1 MLARD
6 LLRSGSKSGA
16 CGACGASGGKA
27 SSGSTAAARQIVGKP
42 TPTAFGQ
49 NQQPELRCTFA
60 SAEGVG
66 ALLARDLLRSGSKS
80 GACGACGASGG
91 KASSGST
98 AAARQIVGE
107 PTPTASG
114 QNQKP
119 EQRCTFASP
128 TAFGQNQKPEQRCT
142 FASAEGVGA
151 LLARDLLRSGSNSVH
166 AVRQAEKRRQVL
178 PPLRARS

>member
-1 MLARD
+1 MSD
-6 LLRSGSKSGA
+6 F
-16 CGACGASGGKA
+16 
-27 SSGSTAAARQIVGKP
+27 TAAARQIVGKP

-66 ALLARDLLRSGSKS
+66 ALLARDLLRSGSKF
-80 GACGACGASGG
+80 GACGASGG

-98 AAARQIVGE
+98 AAARQIVGK

-128 TAFGQNQKPEQRCT
+128 TAFGQNQKPELRCT

-151 LLARDLLRSGSNSVH
+151 LLARDLLRSGSKFGACGVSGGK
-166 AVRQAEKRRQVL
+166 ASSGSTAAARQIVGKPTPTASGQNPK
-178 PPLRARS
+178 A